1 VRYPDAVV
9 EVDLPYGRSPYRLRV
24 DGDVVIAAA
33 RGPEGAPPEITA
45 VLDGALAAPIASRR
59 LEELVRPGDR
69 VTLVVSDATRDE
81 PRAELV
87 AAVRA
92 RLGSVRLTIAVATG
106 THGPCPVDRLGIP
119 PRLLAGAELV
129 MHDGHRDDDLVV
141 AGATRRETPIRL
153 HRCAVE
159 ADLVVATGAIRP
171 HYFAGFGAGIK
182 AVFPGLGGAREIR
195 INHRLKQERD
205 ARAGVVVGN
214 PCRDD
219 LEEAVAMLPRVFL
232 LNTVCDPDEHVRA
245 AVAGDVIAAFR
256 AGAELARP
264 WFTADAPRT
273 RTIVVSDALP
283 VTGSLYQASKLV
295 AAVAPL
301 LDDDATVIVVAECPE
316 GIGPVDTVNQA
327 IYEIGLRPRL
337 PSRHRIVLVSS
348 LDAATVAPSYAR
360 WAARAEDVL
369 AGAPGP
375 IVVAPRAG
383 HLIL

>member
-1 VRYPDAVV
+1 V
-9 EVDLPYGRSPYRLRV
+9 
-24 DGDVVIAAA
+24 
-33 RGPEGAPPEITA
+33 GPPPEITA
-45 VLDGALAAPIASRR
+45 LLDGALASPIASRR

-81 PRAELV
+81 PRAAFL

-92 RLGSVRLTIAVATG
+92 RLGPVRLTVAVATG
-106 THGPCPVDRLGIP
+106 THGPCAVERLGIP
-119 PRLLAGAELV
+119 PSLLAGAQLV

-141 AGATRRETPIRL
+141 AGTTRRGTPVRL
-153 HRCAVE
+153 HRCAVD
-159 ADLVVATGAIRP
+159 ADLIVATGAIRP

-195 INHRLKQERD
+195 INHLLKQARE

-214 PCRDD
+214 PCRED
-219 LEEAVAMLPRVFL
+219 LEEAVVMLPPIFL
-232 LNTVCDPDEHVRA
+232 LDFVCDPDERPRA
-245 AVAGDVIAAFR
+245 AVAGDVLAAFR

-264 WFTADAPRT
+264 RVTADAPRT

-301 LDDDATVIVVAECPE
+301 LEDDGTIIVVAECPE
-316 GIGPVDTVNQA
+316 GIGPIDTVNQA

-337 PSRHRIVLVSS
+337 PARHRIVLVSS
-348 LDAATVAPSYAR
+348 LDAATVAPSYAQ

>member
-1 VRYPDAVV
+1 VV

-24 DGDVVIAAA
+24 DADVVIAAA
-33 RGPEGAPPEITA
+33 RGPEGPPPEITGL
-45 VLDGALAAPIASRR
+45 LDDALAAPIASRR
-59 LEELVRPGDR
+59 LEELARPGDR
-69 VTLVVSDATRDE
+69 VTLVVSDTTRDE

-92 RLGSVRLTIAVATG
+92 RLGEVRLTIAVATG
-106 THGPCPVDRLGIP
+106 THGPCAVERLGIP
-119 PRLLAGAELV
+119 PRLLAGATLV
-129 MHDGHRDDDLVV
+129 MHDGHRDHDLVV
-141 AGATRRETPIRL
+141 AGTTRRGTPIRV
-153 HRCAVE
+153 HRCAVD

-195 INHRLKQERD
+195 INHLLKQERD
-205 ARAGVVVGN
+205 ARAGVVVSN

-219 LEEAVAMLPRVFL
+219 LEEAVAMLPPVFL
-232 LNTVCDPDEHVRA
+232 LNTVCDPDEHARA

-264 WFTADAPRT
+264 WFTADAPTT

-301 LDDDATVIVVAECPE
+301 LDDDGTIVVVAECPD

-337 PSRHRIVLVSS
+337 PAAHRIVLVSS
-348 LDAATVAPSYAR
+348 LDEAAVAPSYAR